1 MTGGFDIVSK
11 EVILIPR
18 ASDESPPGLLDD
30 LRTMVEAT
38 AVAVAATVSAVGE
51 MAQGVV
57 VAVAGPPTS
66 AVLDRVVPAVTEA
79 IIQRVNVTSVVLD
92 NVDLRAIV
100 IRALDSIDLTDLVIS
115 RVDLRQVVESA
126 LNELDLTQVVLDRVD
141 LDAVVDA
148 VELEPVI
155 DRLPITD
162 IAEYVIEQVDLPQII
177 RQSTGGVAA
186 DAIGAA
192 RLASYR
198 TDVGVAQFV
207 DRLIFRRRRAVDA
220 PGDPES
226 MSGTDEPS

>member
-18 ASDESPPGLLDD
+18 AGEEPPPSIFDALRGLA
-30 LRTMVEAT
+30 EAT
-38 AVAVAATVSAVGE
+38 VGAVGAGVVAVGE
-51 MAQGVV
+51 VAQGMV

-66 AVLDRVVPAVTEA
+66 AILDRVVPTVTQA
-79 IIQRVNVTSVVLD
+79 IIQRVDVTNVVID

-100 IRALDSIDLTDLVIS
+100 VRALDSLDLTDLVIS
-115 RVDLRQVVESA
+115 RVDLRVVIEDA
-126 LNELDLTQVVLDRVD
+126 LNQLDLTQVVLDRVD

-148 VELEPVI
+148 VQLDPVI

-186 DAIGAA
+186 DAIDAA

-226 MSGTDEPS
+226 TSSQGEGS

>member
-1 MTGGFDIVSK
+1 MTGEFDIVSK
-11 EVILIPR
+11 EVILIPPAPR
-18 ASDESPPGLLDD
+18 EPDPGVLGS
-30 LRTMVEAT
+30 LRGIVEAT
-38 AVAVAATVSAVGE
+38 VELMGATAATMGGV
-51 MAQGVV
+51 AQGMV

-66 AVLDRVVPAVTEA
+66 AILDRVVPTVTEA
-79 IIQRVNVTSVVLD
+79 IVQRVNVTAVVID

-100 IRALDSIDLTDLVIS
+100 IRALDSLDLTDLVLS
-115 RVDLRQVVESA
+115 RVDLRRIVEDA
-126 LNELDLTQVVLDRVD
+126 LDQLDLTQVVLDRVD

-186 DAIGAA
+186 DAMDAA

-226 MSGTDEPS
+226 TSKAGEAE